1 VKKEKYTA
9 KKRLLNWLLLLFVT
23 VDRCVFVLQPE
34 FQGMLPVEEGEF
46 TTLQRSAFRWPD
58 RLKQAAAVCNA
69 LSLVSRKQAVGD
81 VCEREVFKAVEAQF
95 LVSRAVPFLAPLGN
109 CYYPL

>member
-1 VKKEKYTA
+1 MEKE
-9 KKRLLNWLLLLFVT
+9 
-23 VDRCVFVLQPE
+23 
-34 FQGMLPVEEGEF
+34 EF

-95 LVSRAVPFLAPLGN
+95 LVSRVAPLLAPLRTAETSSQ
-109 CYYPL
+109 CRDAFSLSPDFSEFRFLV

>member
-1 VKKEKYTA
+1 MFLCA
-9 KKRLLNWLLLLFVT
+9 
-23 VDRCVFVLQPE
+23 LQPE

-69 LSLVSRKQAVGD
+69 LSFVSRKQAVGD

-95 LVSRAVPFLAPLGN
+95 LVSRVAPRLAPLRTAQTSPQCRN
-109 CYYPL
+109 AFLLSPDVSELRSLV

>member
-1 VKKEKYTA
+1 
-9 KKRLLNWLLLLFVT
+9 VT

-81 VCEREVFKAVEAQF
+81 GCEREVFKAVEAQF

-109 CYYPL
+109 CSYPL

>member
-1 VKKEKYTA
+1 
-9 KKRLLNWLLLLFVT
+9 
-23 VDRCVFVLQPE
+23 
-34 FQGMLPVEEGEF
+34 MLPVEEGEF

-95 LVSRAVPFLAPLGN
+95 LVSRVAPLLAPLRTAQTSPQ
-109 CYYPL
+109 CRKAFLLSPDVSEFKSVV

>member
-1 VKKEKYTA
+1 
-9 KKRLLNWLLLLFVT
+9 
-23 VDRCVFVLQPE
+23 
-34 FQGMLPVEEGEF
+34 MLPVEEGEF

-81 VCEREVFKAVEAQF
+81 VCEREVFKAVEAQL
-95 LVSRAVPFLAPLGN
+95 LVRRVAPLLAPVKIALTSPQFRDA
-109 CYYPL
+109 CSLSPDVSEFRFLM